1 MSPDISSLSFFSKT
15 RDDPFISPSQVPSSQ
30 TRMRMKQALRKF
42 SEAALDKWWK
52 EKTKH
57 CLFALITSNYI
68 FSYFP
73 NYLDKRKRNW
83 CLPVISVPVHTP
95 TLKEWQRNYWN
106 VPECTQNVC
115 RMFQNVCIMFQN
127 VPDCSRMYVEC
138 FRMFKHVCR
147 MFQTVP
153 KWMQN
158 ECRMFQNVY
167 SLLVVTKA
175 CMKLHKLTCSYISLH
190 AVTCSK

>member
-1 MSPDISSLSFFSKT
+1 MPKRISTITWNTMSPDISSLSFFSRT

-115 RMFQNVCIMFQN
+115 NSFSS
-127 VPDCSRMYVEC
+127 VPGGLPRSNAC
-138 FRMFKHVCR
+138 FGQKKPALIIIVLWKTTIFNIDYLNI
-147 MFQTVP
+147 T
-153 KWMQN
+153 
-158 ECRMFQNVY
+158 
-167 SLLVVTKA
+167 LLNHENLRTTK
-175 CMKLHKLTCSYISLH
+175 Y
-190 AVTCSK
+190 